1 MMRSR
6 RMLHLAGIV
15 ALAAMLFAQAA
26 FALAACA
33 ATDATSTMRVIA
45 VQGAQGAP
53 CHQPAENSNLCLTHC
68 QGAEQTL
75 DKHQVKLPE
84 LSHQAGL
91 AIPHW
96 REARKPLAWLPRLPS
111 PVAGPP
117 PRILFRTLLI

>member
-6 RMLHLAGIV
+6 RMLHIAGIA

-33 ATDATSTMRVIA
+33 PTHATARMRVLA
-45 VQGAQGAP
+45 MQAAQDTP
-53 CHQPAENSNLCLTHC
+53 CHQSTENANLCLTHC